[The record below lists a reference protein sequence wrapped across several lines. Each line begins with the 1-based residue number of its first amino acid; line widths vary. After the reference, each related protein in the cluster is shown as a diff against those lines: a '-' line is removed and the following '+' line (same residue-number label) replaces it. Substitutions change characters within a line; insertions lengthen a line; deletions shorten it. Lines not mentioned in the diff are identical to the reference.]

1 MQKGG
6 SALSILDWSVFAAY
20 LVITAAIGFWSGRHH
35 RTTEDYFLGAR
46 RIPWWAAMLSLV
58 ATETSAVTV
67 VAIPAMVFAPG
78 GNFGFLQC
86 AIGFAIGKALIA
98 RFILPAYFKRQITT
112 PYEFLGDRLGSAGQ
126 RAGALL
132 FMTALFV
139 GAAFRIYVGAI
150 PINEA
155 TALSL
160 RTSLLIISVLA
171 VAYTLMGGLR
181 AVIYTDVFQMLLF
194 LGGGA
199 IALVCILQRLPNGWE
214 SFLSEARA
222 ADKLMLFDWGFR
234 GTGAGGWRYDWTVA
248 HTVFAG
254 FIGATFVTLATHG
267 TDHSNLQRLL
277 ACNSLRSARLA
288 LVVSAFV
295 VFLQFALFLAVGA
308 ALYAFYHIK
317 NTTPSLADP
326 NAVLPHFVV
335 TELPRGLPGLL
346 IAGIFAAAMS
356 TVDSALSALSA
367 STMRDWR
374 KRGKVEETADH
385 GLASARWSVLVWG
398 LLLYF
403 GAEGAS
409 KLGKGDLIGAIF
421 TAANSLY
428 GPLLGVFSIALVL
441 HREKEKPS
449 GLFSA
454 IWIPLAIGMAVQVAF
469 FLLGQQ
475 WFIEALSIEE
485 WRFNLAWP
493 WVTLVGASATFLPAL
508 LLHRFGTRRN

>member
-1 MQKGG
+1 M
-6 SALSILDWSVFAAY
+6 SALDWSAFAIY
-20 LVITAAIGFWSGRHH
+20 LAITAAIGFWSGRHH
-35 RTTEDYFLGAR
+35 QTTEDYFLGSR
-46 RIPWWAAMLSLV
+46 RVPWWAAMLSLV

-78 GNFGFLQC
+78 GNLGFLQC
-86 AIGFAIGKALIA
+86 AIGFALGKVLIA
-98 RFILPAYFKRQITT
+98 CFILPAYFKRQITT
-112 PYEFLGDRLGSAGQ
+112 PYEFLGERLGSAGQ

-160 RTSLLIISVLA
+160 GTSLLIISVLA

-199 IALVCILQRLPNGWE
+199 IALLCILERLPNGWE

-222 ADKLMLFDWGFR
+222 ADKLMLFDWGLR
-234 GTGAGGWRYDWTVA
+234 ETETGGWWYDWTAA

-254 FIGATFVTLATHG
+254 FVGATFVTLATHG

-308 ALYAFYHIK
+308 AVYAFYHL
-317 NTTPSLADP
+317 TDATPNLKDP
-326 NAVLPHFVV
+326 NAILPHFIV
-335 TELPRGLPGLL
+335 TQLPRGLAGLL

-367 STMRDWR
+367 TTMKDWR
-374 KRGKVEETADH
+374 KRGKVEETEKD
-385 GLASARWSVLVWG
+385 GLVSARWTVLAWG
-398 LLLYF
+398 VLLWI

-421 TAANSLY
+421 TVANSLY
-428 GPLLGVFSIALVL
+428 GPLLGVFLIALVL
-441 HREKEKPS
+441 HRKEEKTS
-449 GLFSA
+449 GFLST
-454 IWIPLAIGMAVQVAF
+454 IWIPLATGMTVQVTF
-469 FLLGQQ
+469 FLLGQR
-475 WFIEALSIEE
+475 WFLEALSVEE
-485 WRFNLAWP
+485 
-493 WVTLVGASATFLPAL
+493 
-508 LLHRFGTRRN
+508 